1 MANMIMSTVCNT
13 CDARS
18 IRVVAADSEGAAGA
32 SCLDESRKVSG
43 WWQFES
49 HEETRERSQE
59 ELYMMRLFAVEEVG
73 DFSVSI
79 QSGTD
84 SLIRRIGKEIE
95 LVPCY
100 GLSQFLTSA

>member
-13 CDARS
+13 CDASS
-18 IRVVAADSEGAAGA
+18 IRLTSADTEGAAGA

-59 ELYMMRLFAVEEVG
+59 ELYMMRLFAVEEV
-73 DFSVSI
+73 FFLLRCKVA
-79 QSGTD
+79 
-84 SLIRRIGKEIE
+84 RI
-95 LVPCY
+95 L
-100 GLSQFLTSA
+100 

>member
-32 SCLDESRKVSG
+32 SCLDESKKVSG

-59 ELYMMRLFAVEEVG
+59 ELYMMRLFAVEEVI
-73 DFSVSI
+73 FLVSI
-79 QSGTD
+79 ESGTD
-84 SLIRRIGKEIE
+84 SLIRRIEQEIE
-95 LVPCY
+95 LDPCY
-100 GLSQFLTSA
+100 GLSQFLPSA